1 MIIQNL
7 GEFDNSREDGLLSA
21 TVEMITPEK
30 AKEYLLTQESNRDI
44 NDRRVADYLG
54 RMNRGEWILGQPITF
69 DEGGR
74 LIDGQHRLKAVMRH
88 GEPVAFTVIR
98 GMPPE
103 SKSVFDIGQRRTTAQ
118 IAKFLGNTKSE
129 LSGRYTVLRN
139 ALMGSRLKAKT
150 KTAEIN
156 RNAVNV
162 IGATRGVRSPQADI
176 ELEKKYSEGLDFA
189 MQFECF
195 STGRKAIGKDRLI
208 QSVFFR
214 AYYNVSHERLYRF
227 MEVFY
232 SGLAHEEGD
241 YPALLLRNYIAEI
254 KTNKRKVSAKD
265 SGLMERYK
273 KTESAVASF
282 IAKRQISQLRGS
294 EYEEFPLADFD

>member
-1 MIIQNL
+1 MIEHFETPDNL
-7 GEFDNSREDGLLSA
+7 RGDGFLVA
-21 TVEMITPEK
+21 TIEIITPEK

-44 NDRRVADYLG
+44 NDRRVADYVG
-54 RMNRGEWILGQPITF
+54 RMDRGEWILGQPITF
-69 DEGGR
+69 DGNGR
-74 LIDGQHRLKAVMRH
+74 LIDGQHRLKAIMRH
-88 GEPVAFTVIR
+88 GEPVVFAVMR
-98 GMPPE
+98 GMPSE

-118 IAKFLGNTKSE
+118 IAKFLGNKKPE
-129 LSGRYTVLRN
+129 LSGRYTILSN

-150 KTAEIN
+150 KTAETN

-162 IGATRGVRSPQADI
+162 IGATRGVRSPQADL

-195 STGRKAIGKDRLI
+195 PKGRKAIGKDRLI

-241 YPALLLRNYIAEI
+241 YPALLFRNYVAEI
-254 KTNKRKVSAKD
+254 KANKRKVSAKD

-273 KTESAVASF
+273 KAESAIVSF
-282 IAKRQISQLRGS
+282 IAKRSISYLKGS